1 MKNLSLISILRYLLP
16 AQKNIVLLQQAL
28 SLILSCFRLASGLE
42 IPNQIKEEISV
53 ELEEPSNILPAGKCD
68 IYKINY
74 SRKSAKIVQNSNSD
88 SSLSPGFSDEGKKE
102 SLQP

>member
-28 SLILSCFRLASGLE
+28 SFILSCFRLSSGLE

-53 ELEEPSNILPAGKCD
+53 ELEEPSNILPVGKCD

-74 SRKSAKIVQNSNSD
+74 SRKSPKIAQNSNSD